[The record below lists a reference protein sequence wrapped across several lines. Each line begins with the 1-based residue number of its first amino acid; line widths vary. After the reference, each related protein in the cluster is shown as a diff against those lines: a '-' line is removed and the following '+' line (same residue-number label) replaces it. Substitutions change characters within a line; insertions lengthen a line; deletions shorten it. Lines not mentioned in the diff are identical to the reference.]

1 MSDYIKRLVNEAV
14 YGVDCLV
21 LDDSTIESF
30 LSWRENLSEGS
41 QVQGVYSD
49 EGLYDF
55 FSGFSDYKRISKSNA
70 SKIIGWPVVDYIID
84 NKADDPF
91 YQFGMVDDDTKGRA
105 NTVSYGGTI
114 LTGDSS
120 LKRGDYKWMKEME
133 KVVDAVG
140 WEVINWI
147 GCGVD
152 RKSQV
157 VVIPTKDQKV
167 NEAIKISGRE
177 TIK

>member
-21 LDDSTIESF
+21 LDNTTIEEF
-30 LSWRENLSEGS
+30 LEWRENLHEGS

-55 FSGFSDYKRISKSNA
+55 FAGFKDYERISKANA
-70 SKIIGWPVVDYIID
+70 AKIIGWPVVNYIID
-84 NKADDPF
+84 NKADDPL
-91 YQFGMVDDDTKGRA
+91 YQMDMLDDDWKGRA
-105 NTVSYGGTI
+105 NTVSHGGTV

-120 LKRGDYKWMKEME
+120 LKSGDYKWMKQME
-133 KVVDAVG
+133 GVIDALG
-140 WEVINWI
+140 WEVIDWI

-167 NEAIKISGRE
+167 NEAI
-177 TIK
+177 TP